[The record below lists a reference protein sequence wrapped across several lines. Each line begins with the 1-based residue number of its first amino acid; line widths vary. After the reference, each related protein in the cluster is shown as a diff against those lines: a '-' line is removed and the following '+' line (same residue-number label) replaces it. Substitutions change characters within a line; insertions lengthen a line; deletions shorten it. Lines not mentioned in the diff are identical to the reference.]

1 MIIDRSAIVDAQ
13 LENLMR
19 QLGEAINDSIS
30 SSAQVAEV
38 IARVKSGGY
47 DVFVVLE
54 ATVGFN
60 HRDEEQAPSTAP
72 ARPGES
78 EMHFSPQDA
87 RFLKSLRISI
97 DPVPGRSRDK
107 TA

>member
-1 MIIDRSAIVDAQ
+1 MDTQ

-19 QLGEAINDSIS
+19 QLGEAINESIS
-30 SSAQVAEV
+30 SSAQVADV

-60 HRDEEQAPSTAP
+60 QRDEHAPAVPTP
-72 ARPGES
+72 ARPGEPDP
-78 EMHFSPQDA
+78 HFSVQDA

-97 DPVPGRSRDK
+97 DPVAGRNRDK
-107 TA
+107 SS

>member
-1 MIIDRSAIVDAQ
+1 MDTQ

-19 QLGEAINDSIS
+19 QLGEAINESIS
-30 SSAQVAEV
+30 SSAQVADV

-60 HRDEEQAPSTAP
+60 QHDEHSPAVPTPS
-72 ARPGES
+72 RPGEPDP
-78 EMHFSPQDA
+78 HFSVQDA

-97 DPVPGRSRDK
+97 APAAGRDRDK
-107 TA
+107 PA

>member
-1 MIIDRSAIVDAQ
+1 MDAQ

-19 QLGEAINDSIS
+19 QLGEAINESIS
-30 SSAQVAEV
+30 SSAQVADV

-60 HRDEEQAPSTAP
+60 QRDEHAPVVPTPP
-72 ARPGES
+72 APGEPDP
-78 EMHFSPQDA
+78 HFSVQDA

-97 DPVPGRSRDK
+97 APVAGRDRDK
-107 TA
+107 SA

>member
-1 MIIDRSAIVDAQ
+1 MDTQ

-19 QLGEAINDSIS
+19 QLGEAINESIS
-30 SSAQVAEV
+30 SSAQVADV
-38 IARVKSGGY
+38 IARVRSGGY

-60 HRDEEQAPSTAP
+60 QRDEHAPVVPTP
-72 ARPGES
+72 ARPGEPDP
-78 EMHFSPQDA
+78 HFSVQDA

-97 DPVPGRSRDK
+97 DPVAGRDRDK
-107 TA
+107 SS

>member
-1 MIIDRSAIVDAQ
+1 MDTQ

-19 QLGEAINDSIS
+19 QLGEAINESIS
-30 SSAQVAEV
+30 SSAQVADV
-38 IARVKSGGY
+38 IARVRSGGY

-60 HRDEEQAPSTAP
+60 QRDEHAAVVPTP

-78 EMHFSPQDA
+78 DPHFSAQDA

-97 DPVPGRSRDK
+97 EPVAGRDRDK
-107 TA
+107 SS

>member
-1 MIIDRSAIVDAQ
+1 MTVDTQ

-19 QLGEAINDSIS
+19 QLGEAINESIS
-30 SSAQVAEV
+30 SSAQVADV

-60 HRDEEQAPSTAP
+60 QRDEHAQAAPAP

-78 EMHFSPQDA
+78 DPHFSLQDA

-97 DPVPGRSRDK
+97 EPVAGRGRAK

>member
-1 MIIDRSAIVDAQ
+1 LIVDTQ

-30 SSAQVAEV
+30 SSAQVADV

-60 HRDEEQAPSTAP
+60 QHDEHAPAPAAP
-72 ARPGES
+72 ARPGETDL
-78 EMHFSPQDA
+78 HFSPQDA
-87 RFLKSLRISI
+87 RFLKSLKISI
-97 DPVPGRSRDK
+97 EPAATRNRDK
-107 TA
+107 TT

>member
-1 MIIDRSAIVDAQ
+1 MDAQ

-47 DVFVVLE
+47 DVFVVPSHGGRPRRLTFDSAQDM
-54 ATVGFN
+54 ATGWTPDGKGITFSV
-60 HRDEEQAPSTAP
+60 
-72 ARPGES
+72 
-78 EMHFSPQDA
+78 HF
-87 RFLKSLRISI
+87 K
-97 DPVPGRSRDK
+97 
-107 TA
+107 

>member
-1 MIIDRSAIVDAQ
+1 MIVDTQ

-30 SSAQVAEV
+30 SSAQVADV

-60 HRDEEQAPSTAP
+60 QRDEHTPAP
-72 ARPGES
+72 APVRPGEPD
-78 EMHFSPQDA
+78 MHFSPQDA
-87 RFLKSLRISI
+87 RFLKSLKIAI
-97 DPVPGRSRDK
+97 EPVAGRNRDK
-107 TA
+107 PA

>member
-1 MIIDRSAIVDAQ
+1 MDTQ

-19 QLGEAINDSIS
+19 QLGEAINESIS
-30 SSAQVAEV
+30 SSAQVADV

-60 HRDEEQAPSTAP
+60 QRDEHAPVAATS
-72 ARPGES
+72 ARPGEPDP
-78 EMHFSPQDA
+78 HFSIQDA

-97 DPVPGRSRDK
+97 APVAGHDRDK
-107 TA
+107 AA

>member
-1 MIIDRSAIVDAQ
+1 VDTQ

-30 SSAQVAEV
+30 SSAQVADV

-60 HRDEEQAPSTAP
+60 QRDEHAPVPAAP
-72 ARPGES
+72 ARPGEPDRQ
-78 EMHFSPQDA
+78 FSPQDA
-87 RFLKSLRISI
+87 RFLKSLKISI
-97 DPVPGRSRDK
+97 GPAASRNRDK

>member
-1 MIIDRSAIVDAQ
+1 VDTQ
-13 LENLMR
+13 LEKLMR

-30 SSAQVAEV
+30 ASAQVADV
-38 IARVKSGGY
+38 IGRVKSGGY

-60 HRDEEQAPSTAP
+60 QRDEHAP
-72 ARPGES
+72 AAALSRPGEPDLR
-78 EMHFSPQDA
+78 FSPQDA

-97 DPVPGRSRDK
+97 EPAPGRSRDK
-107 TA
+107 AA

>member
-1 MIIDRSAIVDAQ
+1 MDAQ

-30 SSAQVAEV
+30 SSSQVADV

-60 HRDEEQAPSTAP
+60 QRDEHAPLPAAP
-72 ARPGES
+72 ARPGENDP
-78 EMHFSPQDA
+78 HFSLQDA

-97 DPVPGRSRDK
+97 DPVAGRNRDK
-107 TA
+107 TP